1 MISIE
6 EKKRALNVT
15 WDDPDTN
22 AKIDEDFASAEILIK
37 DYAGVELLDFD
48 ADGLA
53 RQLIKDCARYIWND
67 CLDEFE
73 RRYQTHLIAL
83 RNKYLV
89 QEYDPDDPDDPEED
103 VKTEYLGHLSTIY
116 DMSMTAKKGQRYV
129 CDEELQRFF
138 PDIHIHAGD
147 ELLCEKDNPERL
159 IDGVNWTLLH
169 NEPDTNT
176 EYPEATAQDIADIFG

>member
-1 MISIE
+1 MITLE
-6 EKKRALNVT
+6 EKKRSLNIT

-22 AKIDEDFASAEILIK
+22 AKIEEDFASAEILIK

-53 RQLIKDCARYIWND
+53 RQLVKDCARYIWND

-73 RRYQTHLIAL
+73 RRYLTHLIAL

-89 QEYDPDDPDDPEED
+89 QGYDPDDPDNPEED

-116 DMSMTAKKGQRYV
+116 DMSTTAMKGQRYV

-138 PDIHIHAGD
+138 PDLHIHAGD

-159 IDGVNWTLLH
+159 IDGINWTLLH

>member
-1 MISIE
+1 MISLAE
-6 EKKRALNVT
+6 MKRALNVT

-22 AKIDEDFASAEILIK
+22 AKIEEDLLSAQSLIK
-37 DYAGVELLDFD
+37 DYAGENLDPD
-48 ADGLA
+48 ADIEA
-53 RQLIKDCARYIWND
+53 KQLIKDCTRYIWND
-67 CLDEFE
+67 LLDEFE
-73 RRYQTHLIAL
+73 RRYMTHLVAL
-83 RNKYLV
+83 RNKYKVLN
-89 QEYDPDDPDDPEED
+89 YNPDDPDDPEED
-103 VKTEYLGHLSTIY
+103 VKTEYLGHLATIY
-116 DMSMTAKKGQRYV
+116 DMSTTAKKGQRYV

-159 IDGVNWTLLH
+159 IDGINWTLLH